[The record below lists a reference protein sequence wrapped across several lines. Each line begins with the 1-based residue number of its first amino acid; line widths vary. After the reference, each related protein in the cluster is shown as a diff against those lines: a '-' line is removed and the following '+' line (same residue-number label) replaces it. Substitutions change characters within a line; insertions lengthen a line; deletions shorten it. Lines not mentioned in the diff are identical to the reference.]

1 MAPINAS
8 MAPAATKVFAC
19 LVLVQL
25 LGALGLSR
33 VPLLGEGGAPPA
45 PSPGRFAVP
54 LHRQRVPVQT
64 DDGVIS
70 YKSVYFGSISV
81 GVPQAQKFTVV
92 FDTGSGHVIIPSKV
106 CRSETCQIHN
116 RYDRLASPG
125 ARDVDADGTQVQPGA
140 PRDQLTVAFGTGEV
154 TGQFVSDRLCLG
166 VDQGAAEH
174 AAEGVTAAAEGT
186 AGTEEPSLAANGTI
200 DVLPPHCADMRIIT
214 ASEMSHE
221 PFHAFSFDGIV
232 GLGLDSLAI
241 SPEFSMFGMLARQQ
255 PLQEASF
262 GVFLADSD
270 DEVSEIS
277 FGGHSPAHVRGDL
290 TWAPVV
296 LPEEGH
302 WMVQITRMRIGERV
316 VDFCED
322 GTCRAVVDTG
332 TSLLAVPTEFADELQ
347 TELEGSLTKPPLDAA
362 GHADCRRVGG
372 LPVHFELAGGM
383 TITLLPGDYARPSLQ
398 LQDEE
403 GEEPASSAETT
414 GSADAAAEAEA
425 EAEAGAEGVRQQER
439 AAAELATHAWAEK
452 GCAGDRTWSFDRPT
466 RCPSFDDCARA
477 FSYTEQEVSPFDAQ
491 SAQYCSF
498 QMPAMNP
505 YCGYAAPIS
514 PSMGAMCTPSSMGF
528 GMSQFTSTTPMYGAQ
543 CPTPT
548 NSNTV
553 LSLADAISAPP
564 SQPATFSLSAMLMG
578 TRQLETARSAPGPPP
593 CEPPSMMNSRPM
605 MLAPASAPS
614 APPSAPPSGPALGC
628 SELPSVGSTEHGA
641 GVCKPCAFFHTA
653 GCSNGVACQFCHLC
667 DSEEK
672 KRRRKDK
679 IQVKR
684 VAGKALRQADSLA

>member
-1 MAPINAS
+1 MMMMIERRHTADFAS
-8 MAPAATKVFAC
+8 EPSVALPT
-19 LVLVQL
+19 L
-25 LGALGLSR
+25 LTSR
-33 VPLLGEGGAPPA
+33 P
-45 PSPGRFAVP
+45 RFARQGSPKRAAARKP
-54 LHRQRVPVQT
+54 LELSIELPGLEDEAPEEVAQPFSVKNTFVDYGSHRSPSLEPFFRERRV
-64 DDGVIS
+64 
-70 YKSVYFGSISV
+70 
-81 GVPQAQKFTVV
+81 
-92 FDTGSGHVIIPSKV
+92 
-106 CRSETCQIHN
+106 RSCP
-116 RYDRLASPG
+116 ASPADEAREAARG
-125 ARDVDADGTQVQPGA
+125 AEPAV
-140 PRDQLTVAFGTGEV
+140 
-154 TGQFVSDRLCLG
+154 
-166 VDQGAAEH
+166 AAE
-174 AAEGVTAAAEGT
+174 AEAEAEAEAGAEGVRQQERAAAE
-186 AGTEEPSLAANGTI
+186 
-200 DVLPPHCADMRIIT
+200 
-214 ASEMSHE
+214 
-221 PFHAFSFDGIV
+221 
-232 GLGLDSLAI
+232 
-241 SPEFSMFGMLARQQ
+241 
-255 PLQEASF
+255 
-262 GVFLADSD
+262 
-270 DEVSEIS
+270 
-277 FGGHSPAHVRGDL
+277 
-290 TWAPVV
+290 
-296 LPEEGH
+296 
-302 WMVQITRMRIGERV
+302 
-316 VDFCED
+316 
-322 GTCRAVVDTG
+322 
-332 TSLLAVPTEFADELQ
+332 
-347 TELEGSLTKPPLDAA
+347 LE
-362 GHADCRRVGG
+362 
-372 LPVHFELAGGM
+372 
-383 TITLLPGDYARPSLQ
+383 
-398 LQDEE
+398 
-403 GEEPASSAETT
+403 
-414 GSADAAAEAEA
+414 AEAEA